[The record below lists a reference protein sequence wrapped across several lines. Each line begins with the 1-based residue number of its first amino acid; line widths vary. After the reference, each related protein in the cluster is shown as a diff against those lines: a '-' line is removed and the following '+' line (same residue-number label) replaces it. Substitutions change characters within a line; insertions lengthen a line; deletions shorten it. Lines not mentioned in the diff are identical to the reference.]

1 MKSHFSILQRYN
13 FFFIQENKNLFK
25 CLCCRS
31 VVFHMGEKDFVSKM
45 IYWFQFVDNQQENGL
60 CHIKGGIF
68 SLCCGW

>member
-13 FFFIQENKNLFK
+13 FFFIQENKKLFK

-45 IYWFQFVDNQQENGL
+45 THWFQFVDNQ
-60 CHIKGGIF
+60 
-68 SLCCGW
+68 